1 MTNRKISNN
10 DPEKVLIEDKS
21 ISDNKAKEISNKK
34 TTQNK
39 SIPLK
44 NEKSKKSFDEITN
57 EFFKDLF
64 SKKES
69 LVKEIEELE
78 TKKNELEKDI
88 ESNFKGQ
95 SDNIAKRVKGFQEY
109 LTLALQNLSQSV
121 EKLEL
126 VSQPIIVKPSPL
138 DEKKQNNIAKR
149 VKGFQEYL
157 TGSLQNLSQNVEK
170 LELVSQPIVVKP
182 SPLDEKKE
190 ASNKNELVTVPALS
204 ETFKP
209 DEQLIRSCFS
219 NFIEQPDFY
228 SEPWKLRRSL
238 DSSDIEV
245 MDDWFFNMGGRGSLE
260 SRGSRQKNALLS
272 AGLIAILGELYGDQF
287 QTLILASQP
296 ERLGEWRRVLQ
307 DSLGLTRDDF
317 GPNSGIV
324 LFERPEGVIERA
336 DRLEANEELPFI
348 IVDAAETSVEIPI
361 LQFPLWLAFA
371 GSNDEIFDD
380 LELN

>member
-1 MTNRKISNN
+1 MC
-10 DPEKVLIEDKS
+10 
-21 ISDNKAKEISNKK
+21 
-34 TTQNK
+34 
-39 SIPLK
+39 
-44 NEKSKKSFDEITN
+44 
-57 EFFKDLF
+57 
-64 SKKES
+64 
-69 LVKEIEELE
+69 
-78 TKKNELEKDI
+78 
-88 ESNFKGQ
+88 
-95 SDNIAKRVKGFQEY
+95 
-109 LTLALQNLSQSV
+109 
-121 EKLEL
+121 
-126 VSQPIIVKPSPL
+126 
-138 DEKKQNNIAKR
+138 
-149 VKGFQEYL
+149 
-157 TGSLQNLSQNVEK
+157 
-170 LELVSQPIVVKP
+170 
-182 SPLDEKKE
+182 
-190 ASNKNELVTVPALS
+190 
-204 ETFKP
+204 
-209 DEQLIRSCFS
+209 IRDS
-219 NFIEQPDFY
+219 FY

-371 GSNDEIFDD
+371 GSNDEIYDD

>member
-1 MTNRKISNN
+1 MTNTEISDNN
-10 DPEKVLIEDKS
+10 PEKELKIDKS
-21 ISDNKAKEISNKK
+21 ILDDKTKQISKK
-34 TTQNK
+34 NTTQNK
-39 SIPLK
+39 KITPK
-44 NEKSKKSFDEITN
+44 NDKSTKSFDEISN
-57 EFFKDLF
+57 EIFRDLF
-64 SKKES
+64 SKKDS
-69 LVKEIEELE
+69 LVKEIKELE
-78 TKKNELEKDI
+78 TKKNEIEKDI

-109 LTLALQNLSQSV
+109 LTGALQNLSQKV
-121 EKLEL
+121 EGLEL

-138 DEKKQNNIAKR
+138 DEKKQDNSTNN
-149 VKGFQEYL
+149 
-157 TGSLQNLSQNVEK
+157 
-170 LELVSQPIVVKP
+170 VV
-182 SPLDEKKE
+182 
-190 ASNKNELVTVPALS
+190 NVPALS

-209 DEQLIRSCFS
+209 DKKIIKSCFTS
-219 NFIEQPDFY
+219 FTEQPDFY
-228 SEPWKLRRSL
+228 AEPWKLRRSL
-238 DSSDIEV
+238 DSSDIEI

-272 AGLIAILGELYGDQF
+272 AGLISILGELYGDQF

-296 ERLGEWRRVLQ
+296 ERLGEWRRILQ

-348 IVDAAETSVEIPI
+348 IIDAAETSVEIPI
-361 LQFPLWLAFA
+361 LQFPLWVAFA
-371 GSNDEIFDD
+371 GSDNEIYDD

>member
-1 MTNRKISNN
+1 MTNTEISDNN
-10 DPEKVLIEDKS
+10 PEKELIIDKS
-21 ISDNKAKEISNKK
+21 ISDDKTKQISKK
-34 TTQNK
+34 NTTQNK
-39 SIPLK
+39 KITEK
-44 NEKSKKSFDEITN
+44 NGKSTKSFDEISN
-57 EFFKDLF
+57 EIFRDLV
-64 SKKES
+64 SKKDS
-69 LVKEIEELE
+69 LVKEIKELE
-78 TKKNELEKDI
+78 TKKNEIEKDI

-109 LTLALQNLSQSV
+109 LTGALQNLSQNV

-138 DEKKQNNIAKR
+138 DEKNQDVSTNN
-149 VKGFQEYL
+149 
-157 TGSLQNLSQNVEK
+157 
-170 LELVSQPIVVKP
+170 VV
-182 SPLDEKKE
+182 
-190 ASNKNELVTVPALS
+190 NVPALS

-209 DEQLIRSCFS
+209 DEKIIKSCFLS
-219 NFIEQPDFY
+219 FTEQPDFY
-228 SEPWKLRRSL
+228 AEPWKLRRSL
-238 DSSDIEV
+238 DSSDIEI

-272 AGLIAILGELYGDQF
+272 AGLISILGELYGEQF

-296 ERLGEWRRVLQ
+296 ERLGEWRRILQ

-348 IVDAAETSVEIPI
+348 IIDASETSVEIPI
-361 LQFPLWLAFA
+361 LQFPLWVAFA
-371 GSNDEIFDD
+371 GSDNEIYDD
-380 LELN
+380 LELS

>member
-1 MTNRKISNN
+1 MSNTKVSNN
-10 DPEKVLIEDKS
+10 NSDEES
-21 ISDNKAKEISNKK
+21 II
-34 TTQNK
+34 NK
-39 SIPLK
+39 SITELK
-44 NEKSKKSFDEITN
+44 DSEDIKNKTNQNKKVSSVSKKPNKSIDDISNEIFS
-57 EFFKDLF
+57 ELI
-64 SKKES
+64 SKKIS
-69 LVKEIEELE
+69 LVREIKDLE
-78 TKKNELEKDI
+78 TKKNELNKDI

-109 LTLALQNLSQSV
+109 LTGSLQNLAQNL

-126 VSQPIIVKPSPL
+126 VSQPMVIKPSPL
-138 DEKKQNNIAKR
+138 DNKKDD
-149 VKGFQEYL
+149 
-157 TGSLQNLSQNVEK
+157 
-170 LELVSQPIVVKP
+170 LE
-182 SPLDEKKE
+182 
-190 ASNKNELVTVPALS
+190 KNELVTMPALS

-209 DEQLIRSCFS
+209 DEKLIRNCFS
-219 NFIEQPDFY
+219 NFTEQPDFY

-238 DSSDIEV
+238 DLSDIEV

-260 SRGSRQKNALLS
+260 SRGSRQKNALLC

-296 ERLGEWRRVLQ
+296 ERLGEWRRILQ
-307 DSLGLTRDDF
+307 DSLGLKRDDF

-371 GSNDEIFDD
+371 GSNDEIYDD

>member
-1 MTNRKISNN
+1 MTNTEIPDNN
-10 DPEKVLIEDKS
+10 PEKELKIDKS
-21 ISDNKAKEISNKK
+21 ISDDKTKQISRRN

-39 SIPLK
+39 KITSK
-44 NEKSKKSFDEITN
+44 NDKSTKSFDEISN
-57 EFFKDLF
+57 EIFRDLF
-64 SKKES
+64 LKKDS
-69 LVKEIEELE
+69 LVKEIKKLE
-78 TKKNELEKDI
+78 TKKNELERDI
-88 ESNFKGQ
+88 DSNFKGQ

-109 LTLALQNLSQSV
+109 LTGALQNLSQNV

-138 DEKKQNNIAKR
+138 DEKKLNNSA
-149 VKGFQEYL
+149 
-157 TGSLQNLSQNVEK
+157 NNV
-170 LELVSQPIVVKP
+170 V
-182 SPLDEKKE
+182 
-190 ASNKNELVTVPALS
+190 NVPALS

-209 DEQLIRSCFS
+209 DEEIIKNCFS
-219 NFIEQPDFY
+219 SFTEQPDFY
-228 SEPWKLRRSL
+228 ADPWKLRRSL
-238 DSSDIEV
+238 NSSDIEI

-272 AGLIAILGELYGDQF
+272 AGLISILGELYGDQF

-296 ERLGEWRRVLQ
+296 ERLGEWRRILQ

-348 IVDAAETSVEIPI
+348 IIDAAETSVEIPI
-361 LQFPLWLAFA
+361 LQFPLWVAFA
-371 GSNDEIFDD
+371 GSDNEIYDD

>member
-1 MTNRKISNN
+1 MTNTEISNN
-10 DPEKVLIEDKS
+10 NPEKELIIDKS
-21 ISDNKAKEISNKK
+21 ITNDKTKQISKK
-34 TTQNK
+34 NTTQNK
-39 SIPLK
+39 KIAPK
-44 NEKSKKSFDEITN
+44 NNKSTKSFDEISD
-57 EFFKDLF
+57 EIFRDLV
-64 SKKES
+64 SKKDS
-69 LVKEIEELE
+69 LVKEIKELE
-78 TKKNELEKDI
+78 TKKNELEQDI

-109 LTLALQNLSQSV
+109 LTGALQNLSQNV

-138 DEKKQNNIAKR
+138 DQKKQDNGKD
-149 VKGFQEYL
+149 
-157 TGSLQNLSQNVEK
+157 NVIK
-170 LELVSQPIVVKP
+170 
-182 SPLDEKKE
+182 
-190 ASNKNELVTVPALS
+190 VPALS

-209 DEQLIRSCFS
+209 DEEIIKSCFS
-219 NFIEQPDFY
+219 SFQEQPDFY
-228 SEPWKLRRSL
+228 AEPWKLRRSL
-238 DSSDIEV
+238 NSSDIEI

-272 AGLIAILGELYGDQF
+272 AGLISILGELYGDQF

-296 ERLGEWRRVLQ
+296 ERLGEWRRILQ

-348 IVDAAETSVEIPI
+348 IIDAAEASVEIPI
-361 LQFPLWLAFA
+361 LQFPLWVAFA
-371 GSNDEIFDD
+371 GSDNEIYDD

>member
-1 MTNRKISNN
+1 MTNTEISNN
-10 DPEKVLIEDKS
+10 NPEKDLILDKS
-21 ISDNKAKEISNKK
+21 MPDDKTKQTSKKNTAQNKK
-34 TTQNK
+34 INSKNDK
-39 SIPLK
+39 S
-44 NEKSKKSFDEITN
+44 NKSFDEISN
-57 EFFKDLF
+57 EIFRDLV
-64 SKKES
+64 SKKDS
-69 LVKEIEELE
+69 LVKEIKELE
-78 TKKNELEKDI
+78 TKKNEIEKDI

-109 LTLALQNLSQSV
+109 LSGALQNLSQNV

-138 DEKKQNNIAKR
+138 DEKKQGNR
-149 VKGFQEYL
+149 TTDV
-157 TGSLQNLSQNVEK
+157 
-170 LELVSQPIVVKP
+170 VSI
-182 SPLDEKKE
+182 
-190 ASNKNELVTVPALS
+190 PALS

-209 DEQLIRSCFS
+209 DEEIIKNCFS
-219 NFIEQPDFY
+219 NFTEQPDFY
-228 SEPWKLRRSL
+228 AEPWKLRRSL
-238 DSSDIEV
+238 DSSDIEI

-272 AGLIAILGELYGDQF
+272 AGLISILGELYGDQF

-296 ERLGEWRRVLQ
+296 ERLGEWRRILQ

-348 IVDAAETSVEIPI
+348 IIDAAETSVEIPI
-361 LQFPLWLAFA
+361 LQFPLWVAFA
-371 GSNDEIFDD
+371 GSDNEIYDD

>member
-1 MTNRKISNN
+1 MTNTEISDNN
-10 DPEKVLIEDKS
+10 PEKELKIDKS
-21 ISDNKAKEISNKK
+21 ISDDKTKQISKK
-34 TTQNK
+34 NTTQNK
-39 SIPLK
+39 KITPK
-44 NEKSKKSFDEITN
+44 NDKSTKSFDEISN
-57 EFFKDLF
+57 EIFRDLV
-64 SKKES
+64 SKKDS
-69 LVKEIEELE
+69 LVKEIKELE
-78 TKKNELEKDI
+78 AKKNEIEKDI

-109 LTLALQNLSQSV
+109 LTGALQNLSQNV

-138 DEKKQNNIAKR
+138 DEKKQGNSTNN
-149 VKGFQEYL
+149 
-157 TGSLQNLSQNVEK
+157 
-170 LELVSQPIVVKP
+170 VV
-182 SPLDEKKE
+182 
-190 ASNKNELVTVPALS
+190 NVPALS

-209 DEQLIRSCFS
+209 DKEIIKSCFTS
-219 NFIEQPDFY
+219 FTEQPDFY
-228 SEPWKLRRSL
+228 AEPWKLRRSL
-238 DSSDIEV
+238 DSSDIEI

-272 AGLIAILGELYGDQF
+272 AGLISILGELYGDQF

-296 ERLGEWRRVLQ
+296 ERLGEWRRILQ

-348 IVDAAETSVEIPI
+348 IIDAAETSVEIPI
-361 LQFPLWLAFA
+361 LQFPLWVAFA
-371 GSNDEIFDD
+371 GSDNEIYDD

>member
-1 MTNRKISNN
+1 MTNT
-10 DPEKVLIEDKS
+10 E
-21 ISDNKAKEISNKK
+21 ISDNNPEKELKIDESTLDDKTKQISKK
-34 TTQNK
+34 NTTQNK
-39 SIPLK
+39 KITPK
-44 NEKSKKSFDEITN
+44 NDKSTKSFDEISN
-57 EFFKDLF
+57 EIFRDLF
-64 SKKES
+64 SKKDS
-69 LVKEIEELE
+69 LVKEIKELE
-78 TKKNELEKDI
+78 TKKNEIEKDI

-109 LTLALQNLSQSV
+109 LTGALQNLSQNV
-121 EKLEL
+121 EGLEL

-138 DEKKQNNIAKR
+138 DEKKQDNSTNN
-149 VKGFQEYL
+149 
-157 TGSLQNLSQNVEK
+157 
-170 LELVSQPIVVKP
+170 VV
-182 SPLDEKKE
+182 
-190 ASNKNELVTVPALS
+190 NVPALS

-209 DEQLIRSCFS
+209 DKEIIKSCFTS
-219 NFIEQPDFY
+219 FTEQPDFY
-228 SEPWKLRRSL
+228 AEPWKLRRSL
-238 DSSDIEV
+238 DSSDIEI

-272 AGLIAILGELYGDQF
+272 AGLISILGELYGDQF

-296 ERLGEWRRVLQ
+296 ERLGEWRRILQ

-348 IVDAAETSVEIPI
+348 IIDAAETSVEIPI
-361 LQFPLWLAFA
+361 LQFPLWVAFA
-371 GSNDEIFDD
+371 GSDNEIYDD

>member
-1 MTNRKISNN
+1 MTNTEISDNN
-10 DPEKVLIEDKS
+10 PEKELKIDKS
-21 ISDNKAKEISNKK
+21 ISDDKTKQTSKK
-34 TTQNK
+34 NITQNK
-39 SIPLK
+39 KITPK
-44 NEKSKKSFDEITN
+44 NDKSTKSFDEISN
-57 EFFKDLF
+57 EIFRDLF
-64 SKKES
+64 SKKDS
-69 LVKEIEELE
+69 LVKEIKELE
-78 TKKNELEKDI
+78 TKKNKIEKDI

-109 LTLALQNLSQSV
+109 LTGALQNLSQNV

-138 DEKKQNNIAKR
+138 DEKKQSNSTNNI
-149 VKGFQEYL
+149 V
-157 TGSLQNLSQNVEK
+157 N
-170 LELVSQPIVVKP
+170 I
-182 SPLDEKKE
+182 
-190 ASNKNELVTVPALS
+190 PALS

-209 DEQLIRSCFS
+209 DEEIIKSCFS
-219 NFIEQPDFY
+219 SFREQPDFY
-228 SEPWKLRRSL
+228 AEPWKLRRSL
-238 DSSDIEV
+238 DSSDIEI

-272 AGLIAILGELYGDQF
+272 AGLISILGELYGDQF

-296 ERLGEWRRVLQ
+296 ERLGEWRRILQ

-348 IVDAAETSVEIPI
+348 IIDAAETSVEIPI
-361 LQFPLWLAFA
+361 LQFPLWVAFA
-371 GSNDEIFDD
+371 GSDNEIYDD

>member
-1 MTNRKISNN
+1 MTNKEISNSN
-10 DPEKVLIEDKS
+10 PEKELITDKS
-21 ISDNKAKEISNKK
+21 ISDDKTKEISKK
-34 TTQNK
+34 NTTQNK
-39 SIPLK
+39 KIALK
-44 NEKSKKSFDEITN
+44 NDKSNKSFDQISNEIFSDLVTK
-57 EFFKDLF
+57 KD
-64 SKKES
+64 S
-69 LVKEIEELE
+69 LVKEINELE

-88 ESNFKGQ
+88 ETNFKGQ
-95 SDNIAKRVKGFQEY
+95 SDNIAKRVKGFQDY
-109 LTLALQNLSQSV
+109 LTGALQILSQNV

-138 DEKKQNNIAKR
+138 DEKKQNSSIN
-149 VKGFQEYL
+149 
-157 TGSLQNLSQNVEK
+157 NV
-170 LELVSQPIVVKP
+170 V
-182 SPLDEKKE
+182 
-190 ASNKNELVTVPALS
+190 NVPALS

-209 DEQLIRSCFS
+209 DEKIIKGCFS
-219 NFIEQPDFY
+219 SFTEQPDFY
-228 SEPWKLRRSL
+228 AEPWKLRRSL
-238 DSSDIEV
+238 DSSDIEI

-272 AGLIAILGELYGDQF
+272 AGLISILGELYGDQF

-296 ERLGEWRRVLQ
+296 ERLGEWRRILQ

-348 IVDAAETSVEIPI
+348 IIDAAETSVEIPI
-361 LQFPLWLAFA
+361 LQFPLWVAFA
-371 GSNDEIFDD
+371 GSDKEIYDD